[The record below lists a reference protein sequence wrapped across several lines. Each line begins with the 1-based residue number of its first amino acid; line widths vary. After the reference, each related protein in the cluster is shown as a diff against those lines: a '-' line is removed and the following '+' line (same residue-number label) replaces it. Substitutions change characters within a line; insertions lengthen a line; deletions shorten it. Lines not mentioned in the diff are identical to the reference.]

1 MVCKYCGR
9 EVKTVAGKLWASV
22 GGNVCQASDNK
33 KHLLASNSSMV
44 CKFCGRTV
52 KCVSGK
58 LWANVGG
65 NICQASD
72 NKKHEL
78 T

>member
-1 MVCKYCGR
+1 MEKFCTCK
-9 EVKTVAGKLWASV
+9 
-22 GGNVCQASDNK
+22 NNII
-33 KHLLASNSSMV
+33 SNTSSLDDLICANNRWSGVMV
-44 CKFCGRTV
+44 CKFCGRVV

-65 NICQASD
+65 NICQASE

-78 T
+78 A

>member
-9 EVKTVAGKLWASV
+9 EVKTAAGKLWASV
-22 GGNVCQASDNK
+22 GGSVCQASDSK
-33 KHLLASNSSMV
+33 KHIVASNSSMV
-44 CKFCGRTV
+44 CKFCGKTV
-52 KCVSGK
+52 KNVAGK
-58 LWANVGG
+58 LWSSVGG

-78 T
+78 A

>member
-1 MVCKYCGR
+1 
-9 EVKTVAGKLWASV
+9 
-22 GGNVCQASDNK
+22 
-33 KHLLASNSSMV
+33 MV

-78 T
+78 A